1 MSMSG
6 YLDVWKTATFHG
18 GVDLKGNTISNL
30 ANGSADGDAV
40 NVAQLKAAG
49 LNVDTS
55 GNVTGAFVAYDDTA
69 KGKITLAGGTA
80 GTAITNVKAGAL
92 SASSTDAVNGAQLY
106 GTASSTAAA
115 LGGNSSVNTDGTI
128 RKPSYNVAGSTYS
141 DVGSALAA
149 VDAKAGSGS
158 IDGIKYDSSAHDK
171 VTFSGTKGTTLSN
184 VNAGSA
190 DKDAVN
196 VAQLKAAGLNVDTSG
211 NVANSFV
218 AYDDTTKG
226 KITLAGG
233 TAGTTITN
241 VKAGALSA
249 SSTDAV
255 NGSQLFATNANVT
268 NVTNTVNS
276 ITNGGGIKYFHVNST
291 AADSSAS
298 SAGDIA
304 IGANA
309 SASRAGYNAQ
319 GNSIGIGTNAAGQG
333 INSIAIGNGASTN
346 TGALYTGA
354 SSIAMGAG
362 SFSEG
367 SGAIAIGNG
376 SNAGFASG
384 VDTNAVALGTSA
396 YAKSSSSTALGAN
409 ASVKASN
416 STAVGTSASATGA
429 NAVALGASSVADR
442 DNSVSVGSTSTQRQI
457 VNMAKGTA
465 DTDAVNVS
473 QLKGVATALGG
484 GAAVNADGT
493 IKAPTYTVQGQTK
506 NDVGSALAAIDTAT
520 TGNTTSI
527 TNLTNNINNGAVGLV
542 QQDATSKAITVA
554 KATAGTTVDFT
565 GTAGTRQLKGVSK
578 GTADTDAVNLAQLKA
593 AGLNVD
599 TSGNVTGAFVSYDD
613 ATKGK
618 ITLAGGTAGTTITN
632 LKAGA
637 ISATS
642 KDAVNGS
649 QLYSLA
655 SSEAAALGGGSVVN
669 ADGSISKPTYTVD
682 GKSVNGVDGAVS
694 ALDTRITD
702 ATSSNAQISDKLKY
716 VKFGQTSAMDATASG
731 QDAVAIGGYAQA
743 IGDNTLAIGSQSRA
757 MGTNSVAIGYGSSTT
772 QANTFAVGSSTS
784 KRRIVNVADATGVS
798 DAVTLGQMNTAIG
811 AAITSSGVKNNGMLG
826 ASTMLLGATQSSKT
840 PDQLIVSGPTTLS
853 TPTDALGK
861 NGIAMGLNAHANA
874 DNAVAAGQNVS
885 VLGSNGVAVGQ
896 NIAVGA
902 DSAVGIGVGTS
913 VASENAVAIGS
924 NGTEVNTGAAN
935 AVAIGSG
942 VSVGGQ
948 NSVGIGS
955 NIVVGTA
962 NSVVLGANSSD
973 DNRANTVSVGSSAVP
988 GMGTSLVRRQVINV
1002 AAGTQDY
1009 DAVNV
1014 SQLKGVTSTLGGGA
1028 GVNTDG
1034 SIKKP
1039 SYTVAGGTYT
1049 DVGSAL
1055 AAVDTKAGTGS
1066 VDAVKYDSSAHNKVT
1081 FSGTS
1086 GTTLTNVNAGTA
1098 DKDAVNV
1105 AQLKAA
1111 GLNIDTSGN
1120 ATNSFVAYDDTTMGK
1135 VTLGG
1140 GTAGTTITNVK
1151 AGALSASSTDAVN
1164 GAQLYATNQNV
1175 SSINTQITNIN
1186 GKMADAVMYDSSSHD
1201 KVTLGGGTAGTTIAN
1216 LKAGKADTDAVNLA
1230 QLKAAGLNVDTSGN
1244 VTNSF
1249 VAYDDTSMGKVTLGG
1264 GSAGTTI
1271 TNVKAGALSA
1281 SSTDAVN
1288 GAQLYATNQ
1297 NVSSINTQI
1306 TNINGKMADAVMYDS
1321 SSHDKVTLGGGT
1333 AGTTIANLKAG
1344 KADTD
1349 AVNLAQLKAA
1359 GLNVD
1364 TSGNVTNSF
1373 VAYDDTSMG
1382 KVTLGGGTAGTTITN
1397 VKAGAV
1403 TSTSKDAINGSQLY
1417 GTASSTAAALG
1428 GGSSVDANGKITKPT
1443 YNVAGS
1449 TYGDV
1454 GSALAAVD
1462 AKAASGSVDGVK
1474 YDSSAHDTVTFS
1486 GTSGTKLSN
1495 VTAGTA
1501 DTDAVNLAQ
1510 LKAAGLNVDT
1520 SGNVTNSFVAYD
1532 DTTMG
1537 KVTLGGGTAGTTI
1550 TNVKAGAVSS
1560 TSKDAI
1566 NGSQLYSEANSIATA
1581 LGGGAAVNTDGTIKA
1596 PTYTVQG
1603 QTKSDVGSALAAIDT
1618 ATTGNTTSITNLT
1631 NNINN
1636 GKIGL
1641 VQQDAATKTITVA
1654 KATDGTTVDFTGT
1667 AGARQLKGV
1676 SAGKADTDAV
1686 NMAQLKA
1693 AGLNVDTSG
1702 NVTNSFVAYDDST
1715 KGTITLAGGTA
1726 GTTITNLKAGA
1737 VGASSTDAINGSQLY
1752 SLASSEA
1759 AAFGGG
1765 STVNADGTI
1774 SMPEYTVG
1782 GKTVDGV
1789 DGAVTA
1795 LDTRITD
1802 MSSAMTEIT
1811 PKLKYIKFGDTNAL
1825 DATAAGADAVAIGGF
1840 AQAMG
1845 DGALAIGA
1853 NARAMATNSVAIG
1866 YGSSTSQANTFAVGS
1881 TTSKRRIVNVAD
1893 GTSISDAVTVG
1904 QMNTAIGAAITS
1916 AGVKNNGM
1924 LGASTML
1931 LGATSSKTPDQLI
1944 VSGPT
1949 TLSTPTDALGK
1960 NAIAMGLNAHA
1971 NADNAV
1977 AAGQNVSVLGSNG
1990 VAVGQNIAVGADSA
2004 VGIGS
2009 TVSAAS
2015 INSVAIGSNG
2025 TEVNTGSDNSV
2036 AIGSNVS
2043 IGGKNTVGIGSN
2055 IVAGTE
2061 GSVVLGANSS
2071 DDNRA
2076 NTVSVGSSAVPGM
2089 GTSLV
2094 RRQVINVAAGT
2105 QDYDAVNV
2113 SQLKGVT
2120 STLGGGAGVNTDGS
2134 IKKPSYTVA
2143 GSTYS
2148 DVGSALA
2155 AVDAKAATGSVDGV
2169 KYDSS
2174 AHDKVTFSGTSGTT
2188 LSNVNAGSADTDAV
2202 NVAQLK
2208 AAGLNIDT
2216 SGTVTNSFVAYDDAT
2231 KTKIT
2236 MAGGTAGTTITNVK
2250 AGDLSASSTDAVN
2263 GAQLYA
2269 TNQNVS
2275 SLTTQ
2280 ITNINGKMA
2289 DAVMYD
2295 SSAHDKVTLG
2305 GGTAGTTITNV
2316 KAGGISAASTDAV
2329 NGSQL
2334 YGTASSTAAALGG
2347 NSSVN
2352 ADGTIRKPSYNVA
2365 GSTYSDV
2372 GSALAAVDAKA
2383 ATGSVDG
2390 IKYDTSAHDKV
2401 TFSGTNGTTLSN
2413 VNAGSADKDAVN
2425 VAQLKAAG
2433 LNIDTSGNVTNSF
2446 VSYDDATK
2454 GKITLGGGTAGTT
2467 IANVKAGAVNA
2478 TSKDAVNGSQLYN
2491 VANSTATALGG
2502 GSTVNA
2508 DGSISAPTYSLNEGS
2523 TKVHTVGDA
2532 ISNLDGRVTQN
2543 TGDIT
2548 DIKNT
2553 LIDGGVI
2560 DGSTGKSLAV
2570 VYDNADKDSVTFGGK
2585 GTTAPVALHNVAA
2598 GVADTDAV
2606 NMSQLNATNTRIDN
2620 INYNMGNIG
2629 DAVMYDSSTHD
2640 RLTLGGLA
2648 GGTMTAP
2655 VILTN
2660 VADGTSKYDAV
2671 NFGQLSA
2678 LQGQVTNLDNRV
2690 TVVEGQVINQ
2700 GGGGGSWNNDA
2711 GGKKI
2716 TNVAAGTETT
2726 DAVNVGQLNDA
2737 VADAHNYTDSRVGDL
2752 PDGMTAKD
2760 YTDQSMK
2767 SMQSQVNS
2775 VAKNAYG
2782 GIAAATALTMIPDV
2796 DQGKTIAVGVGTGNY
2811 KGYQAVALGA
2821 SARITQ
2827 NLKVKIGA
2835 GMAPGNGTTI
2845 GAGASYQW

>member
-1 MSMSG
+1 MAKG
-6 YLDVWKTATFHG
+6 TADT
-18 GVDLKGNTISNL
+18 
-30 ANGSADGDAV
+30 DAV
-40 NVAQLKAAG
+40 NVSQLKG
-49 LNVDTS
+49 
-55 GNVTGAFVAYDDTA
+55 VTT
-69 KGKITLAGGTA
+69 
-80 GTAITNVKAGAL
+80 
-92 SASSTDAVNGAQLY
+92 
-106 GTASSTAAA
+106 A
-115 LGGNSSVNTDGTI
+115 LGGGSTVNADGTI
-128 RKPSYNVAGSTYS
+128 AAPTYKVAGSTYS
-141 DVGSALAA
+141 DVGTALAA
-149 VDAKAGSGS
+149 VNAIAANGST
-158 IDGIKYDSSAHDK
+158 DGVKYDTSAHDK
-171 VTFSGTKGTTLSN
+171 V
-184 VNAGSA
+184 
-190 DKDAVN
+190 
-196 VAQLKAAGLNVDTSG
+196 
-211 NVANSFV
+211 
-218 AYDDTTKG
+218 
-226 KITLAGG
+226 TLAGG

-291 AADSSAS
+291 AADSSAY

-309 SASRAGYNAQ
+309 SASRAGYSGQ

-333 INSIAIGNGASTN
+333 VNSIAIGNGASTN
-346 TGALYTGA
+346 TGTLYSGA

-362 SFSEG
+362 AFSEG

-376 SNAGFASG
+376 SNAGFATG
-384 VDTNAVALGTSA
+384 FDTNSVALGTSA

-506 NDVGSALAAIDTAT
+506 SDVGSALAAIDTAT

-618 ITLAGGTAGTTITN
+618 VTLAGGTAGTTITN

-702 ATSSNAQISDKLKY
+702 ATSSTAQISDKLKY
-716 VKFGQTSAMDATASG
+716 VKFGQTSALDATASG

-826 ASTMLLGATQSSKT
+826 ASTMLLGATSSKT

-973 DNRANTVSVGSSAVP
+973 DNRANTLSVGSSAVP
-988 GMGTSLVRRQVINV
+988 GMGTSVVRRQVINV

-1055 AAVDTKAGTGS
+1055 AAVDTKAGSGS
-1066 VDAVKYDSSAHNKVT
+1066 ADAVKYDSSAHDKVT

-1120 ATNSFVAYDDTTMGK
+1120 ATNSFVAYDDTTK
-1135 VTLGG
+1135 TKITLGG

-1186 GKMADAVMYDSSSHD
+1186 GKMADAVMYDSSAHD

-1216 LKAGKADTDAVNLA
+1216 VKAGKSDTDAVNLA

-1249 VAYDDTSMGKVTLGG
+1249 VAYDDTT
-1264 GSAGTTI
+1264 
-1271 TNVKAGALSA
+1271 
-1281 SSTDAVN
+1281 
-1288 GAQLYATNQ
+1288 
-1297 NVSSINTQI
+1297 
-1306 TNINGKMADAVMYDS
+1306 
-1321 SSHDKVTLGGGT
+1321 
-1333 AGTTIANLKAG
+1333 
-1344 KADTD
+1344 
-1349 AVNLAQLKAA
+1349 
-1359 GLNVD
+1359 
-1364 TSGNVTNSF
+1364 
-1373 VAYDDTSMG
+1373 MG

-1428 GGSSVDANGKITKPT
+1428 GGSSVDANGKITKPS

-1560 TSKDAI
+1560 ASKDAI

-1641 VQQDAATKTITVA
+1641 VQQDAATRTITVA

-1765 STVNADGTI
+1765 STVNADGSI

-1802 MSSAMTEIT
+1802 MSSAMTEIA

-2043 IGGKNTVGIGSN
+2043 VGGKNTVGIGSN

-2094 RRQVINVAAGT
+2094 RRQIINVAAGT

-2188 LSNVNAGSADTDAV
+2188 LSNVNAGAADTDAV

-2478 TSKDAVNGSQLYN
+2478 TSKDAVNGSQLYT
-2491 VANSTATALGG
+2491 VANSTAAALGG

-2585 GTTAPVALHNVAA
+2585 GATAPVALHNVAA

-2648 GGTMTAP
+2648 GGTTTAP

-2660 VADGTSKYDAV
+2660 VADGASKYDAV

-2700 GGGGGSWNNDA
+2700 GGGGSWNNDA